1 MADTWNKTAKESTPG
16 NPEDVTPEEF
26 EVAQDARKE
35 QDAGK
40 YPLYYSHK
48 TRSGHVFNMDDS
60 PGAESVT
67 LQHRSGSSIQMMPDG
82 QVVFTNK
89 KGKYEVTFG
98 ANRMIITG
106 AYDITVQGGGSLKV
120 DGDYNVKV
128 GGNMNY
134 VCDGDFNATYKN
146 FNMAVR
152 GNMDTAVKGNQT
164 TKVEGNTEHAS
175 EGRTILTGDGGVG
188 IGSTSDSVGIE
199 GAQQVAMKAG
209 QKVMLESGGVTSV
222 KAGDI
227 VGIDGTE
234 TYIQSGKSV
243 AAAFNYLKDV

>member
-1 MADTWNKTAKESTPG
+1 MADTWNKTAKNSTN
-16 NPEDVTPEEF
+16 NPEDTTPEQF
-26 EVAQDARKE
+26 ETAQDARKE

-48 TRSGHVFNMDDS
+48 SRSGHVFNLDDS

-106 AYDITVQGGGSLKV
+106 AHDVTVQGGGSLKV
-120 DGDYNVKV
+120 DGDYNMTVR
-128 GGNMNY
+128 GNMNY
-134 VCDGDFNATYKN
+134 VCDGDFNATFKN
-146 FNMAVR
+146 YNMAVR
-152 GNMDTAVKGNQT
+152 GNMDTGVLGNQT

-188 IGSTSDSVGIE
+188 IGSSSDSVGIE
-199 GAQQVAMKAG
+199 AAQEMGIKAG
-209 QKVMLESGGVTSV
+209 QKVMLESGGKTSI
-222 KAGDI
+222 KAGGD
-227 VGIDGTE
+227 VGIDGTK
-234 TYIQSGKSV
+234 TYIQSGESV
-243 AAAFNYLKDV
+243 AASFNYLKDA